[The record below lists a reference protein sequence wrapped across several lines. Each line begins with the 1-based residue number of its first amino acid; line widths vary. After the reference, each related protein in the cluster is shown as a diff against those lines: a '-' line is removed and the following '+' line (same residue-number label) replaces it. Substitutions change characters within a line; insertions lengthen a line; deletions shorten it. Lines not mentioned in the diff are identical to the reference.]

1 MIDKNKMNDI
11 TEWLIENVFRNGNI
25 LYNDTI
31 RYAFNA
37 RSTKQNIDLVDI
49 IASLHNLL
57 YECVNDERYD
67 YMFHWANKV
76 GSGCEDNIF
85 DNMED
90 IE

>member
-11 TEWLIENVFRNGNI
+11 TEWLIDNVFRNENI

-37 RSTKQNIDLVDI
+37 QSTKQNMDLVDI

-57 YECVNDERYD
+57 YECVNGERYD
-67 YMFHWANKV
+67 YMFHWTNKE
-76 GSGCEDNIF
+76 GAYCKDNIF
-85 DNMED
+85 DNMEED
-90 IE
+90 K